1 MTGSFSH
8 PSSYRDP
15 SGFVFQAD
23 GKFYRQVNRSYSAD
37 YDHLMQS
44 GLYENLTSKKYLLPH
59 TEVKENLLN
68 NKEAYLT
75 LLPEQ
80 LLFSSYPYEW
90 CFEQLKDAALLTLRI
105 VKTAVDK
112 GMILKDATP
121 FNTQFHN
128 GKVIF
133 IDTLSFERYDA
144 TSPWIAYR
152 QFCETFLF
160 PLWLSHYHKMNFQ
173 QQLLIYPEGIP
184 LDVSDKLMPARS
196 RLSGSIWLHLL
207 LHKKISRRSSA
218 NRRSYSFSKKKL
230 LDLVSHLENIILG
243 LDFSKKSTWS
253 NYYRES
259 VDPENYLAEKKR
271 LISGLL
277 TSIKGKKIIDVGA
290 NEGEFSFLA
299 AENNF
304 DVIAIDNDGQPI
316 NNLYKKIRVS
326 GISNVTPL
334 CIDITNPTPASGF
347 ANKERSSF
355 IDRVTPH
362 ATMALALI
370 HHLVITKNI
379 PLAMMAG
386 FFSRLAP
393 QLIIEFVP
401 KEDEKAKMLLQNKR
415 DIYPEYTKERLEG
428 VFEQHFSIASS
439 NAIGNSGRYVYLMNR
454 K

>member
-160 PLWLSHYHKMNFQ
+160 PLWLSYYHKMNFQ

-253 NYYRES
+253 NYYREN

-277 TSIKGKKIIDVGA
+277 TSIKGKKIIDV
-290 NEGEFSFLA
+290 
-299 AENNF
+299 
-304 DVIAIDNDGQPI
+304 
-316 NNLYKKIRVS
+316 
-326 GISNVTPL
+326 
-334 CIDITNPTPASGF
+334 
-347 ANKERSSF
+347 
-355 IDRVTPH
+355 
-362 ATMALALI
+362 
-370 HHLVITKNI
+370 
-379 PLAMMAG
+379 
-386 FFSRLAP
+386 
-393 QLIIEFVP
+393 
-401 KEDEKAKMLLQNKR
+401 
-415 DIYPEYTKERLEG
+415 
-428 VFEQHFSIASS
+428 
-439 NAIGNSGRYVYLMNR
+439 
-454 K
+454 